1 MRVLSRRPPEMLL
14 LASLVLFAAMLI
26 ARGVLQE
33 KPVSLASDTRGPAPA
48 PVELS
53 GQAMIAQLQDRL
65 RRNSEDSAAYAQLG
79 LALLQHVRETADP
92 TGYTRAEAA
101 FTEALKRDAQSFDA
115 VIGQGALA
123 LARHEFTAALRWG
136 ERAQTINP
144 YSAQV
149 YGIIGDAQVE
159 LGQYDAAVA
168 TIQKMVDTRPDLS
181 SYSRVSY
188 QRELHGDVA
197 GARMAMQQAV
207 EAGNPAAE
215 QTHWA
220 AVQLGH
226 LYFSSGDFERAE
238 ATYRQ
243 VLELRPDYV
252 YAVAGIARVQAA
264 RGEFQAA
271 IDAYRTIATRL
282 PLPEFAIALGELYE
296 VAEQQE
302 AARRQYDLVRVI
314 QQLNAESGVDV
325 DLELALFDID
335 HGADVAQA
343 LVRARAAY
351 TQRPT
356 VYAADVLAWALY
368 HTHQYVEA
376 RRYSAEA
383 LRLGTRDA
391 ALHYH
396 AGMIAHALQD
406 RDGAG
411 RHLKEA
417 LAINPAFSVRYA
429 SQARQL
435 LAQLEQKQEGNHGA
449 GSSRAGL
456 E

>member
-26 ARGVLQE
+26 GRGVLEE
-33 KPVSLASDTRGPAPA
+33 KPVSLAIDTTGPAPA
-48 PVELS
+48 PIELN
-53 GQAMIAQLQDRL
+53 GEAMIAKLQERL
-65 RRNSEDSAAYAQLG
+65 RRNPDDTAAYAQLG
-79 LALLQHVRETADP
+79 LALLQRVRETADP
-92 TGYTRAEAA
+92 AMYTRAEAA
-101 FTEALKRDAQSFDA
+101 FAEALKRDTQNFDA

-123 LARHEFTAALRWG
+123 LARHQFTAALRWG
-136 ERAQTINP
+136 QRAHTINP
-144 YSAQV
+144 FSAQV

-188 QRELHGDVA
+188 QRELHGEVA
-197 GARMAMQQAV
+197 GAIMAMQQAI

-226 LYFSSGDFERAE
+226 LYFNSGDFERAE
-238 ATYRQ
+238 TTYRQ
-243 VLELRPDYV
+243 VLELRPDYI

-271 IDAYRTIATRL
+271 IDAYQEIAARL
-282 PLPEFAIALGELYE
+282 PLPELVIALGELYE
-296 VAEQQE
+296 VTEQQDE
-302 AARRQYDLVRVI
+302 AQRQYDLVRVI
-314 QQLNAESGVDV
+314 QQLNADAGVDV
-325 DLELALFDID
+325 DLELALFDVD
-335 HGADVAQA
+335 HGADRAETLA
-343 LVRARAAY
+343 RARAAY

-368 HTHQYVEA
+368 HTEQYAEA
-376 RRYSAEA
+376 RRYSEEA

-391 ALHYH
+391 TLHYH
-396 AGMIAHALQD
+396 AGMIAYALQD
-406 RDGAG
+406 RDGA
-411 RHLKEA
+411 RKHLKEA

-429 SQARQL
+429 PRARQL
-435 LAQLEQKQEGNHGA
+435 LARLEQ
-449 GSSRAGL
+449 
-456 E
+456 